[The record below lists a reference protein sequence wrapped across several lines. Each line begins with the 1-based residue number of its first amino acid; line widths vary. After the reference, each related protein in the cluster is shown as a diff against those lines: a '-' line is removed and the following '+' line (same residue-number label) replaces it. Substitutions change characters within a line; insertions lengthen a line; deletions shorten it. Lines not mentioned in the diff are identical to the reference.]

1 MKYALAAVLALVVGS
16 QADAQ
21 VVRRHARSYYTP
33 GYTQSY
39 YTSPGYYTTPGTV
52 VTAGFYSPSTW
63 ASGYVYPSSGYYY
76 STPTLGVGIG
86 YSNYGYGNRYS
97 GGWGRRGWRW

>member
-1 MKYALAAVLALVVGS
+1 M
-16 QADAQ
+16 
-21 VVRRHARSYYTP
+21 
-33 GYTQSY
+33 
-39 YTSPGYYTTPGTV
+39 
-52 VTAGFYSPSTW
+52 VTAGFYSPSPW